1 VFLTTKQYPNNVME
15 ADILNQT
22 ALFSPLK
29 AMSLKCTHR
38 SFSNNAHV
46 KHPIQGGTRLMPYI
60 SLGLV
65 GADAVEEHVQGA
77 GQKPSLSW

>member
-1 VFLTTKQYPNNVME
+1 ME